1 MNDLHYAVVVGINRY
16 PAISDL
22 RGARGDAGRF
32 RDWLVD
38 PTGGNVPATNIA
50 LVTATERDER
60 EADVMTAVP
69 TRENVN
75 RALYLAH
82 RAVRRAVDEGGN
94 WADTRLYLFLA
105 GHGIAPFG
113 GDAAL
118 LMANA
123 AIDLLGNHIAVRP
136 YLSWYESASPFH
148 EIVFFADCC
157 RTRFG
162 GVAAFG
168 PPFTDTIEAPDKV
181 ECLAGYATSLGDPA
195 YEQQAPDPNR
205 SRGHFTS
212 ALIEGLR
219 GAGGGTVTSEGKVT
233 SDSLIDYVRRHVRDR
248 TSQQLVPQEARFLRE
263 TSTPIVFAEGLQGI
277 GSYPVTLRF
286 PAGFRG
292 WVELRGRDM
301 SEPRRLYVDGA
312 AGAGG
317 ADHVEPLV
325 PGLYKVVPESPAAP
339 DFRDGG
345 FFEVVSGGGHG
356 VQF

>member
-16 PAISDL
+16 PAITDL
-22 RGARGDAGRF
+22 QGARGDATRF

-38 PTGGNVPATNIA
+38 PAGGGVPEANVA
-50 LVTATERDER
+50 LVTATEHDESK
-60 EADVMTAVP
+60 ADVLSAVP

-75 RALYLAH
+75 QALY
-82 RAVRRAVDEGGN
+82 RTNTAVRAAVEGDAAA
-94 WADTRLYLFLA
+94 WADTRLYVFLA

-123 AIDLLGNHIAVRP
+123 ALDLLGNHIAVRP
-136 YLSWYESASPFH
+136 YLAWYESASPFH
-148 EIVFFADCC
+148 EIVIFADCC

-168 PPFTDTIEAPDKV
+168 PPFTDTTEAPDKV
-181 ECLAGYATSLGDPA
+181 ECFVGYASALGDPA
-195 YEQQAPDPNR
+195 YEQQESAPDR

-212 ALIEGLR
+212 ALLEGLR
-219 GAGGGTVTSEGKVT
+219 GAGGGTVTPEGRVT
-233 SDSLIDYVRRHVRDR
+233 SDSLAPYVRQHVLDR
-248 TSQQLVPQEARFLRE
+248 TRNEPVPQEARFLRE
-263 TSTPIVFAEGLQGI
+263 TSTPIVLAEGLRGV

-292 WVELRGRDM
+292 RVELRGRGITG
-301 SEPRRLYVDGA
+301 PRWVTIE
-312 AGAGG
+312 G
-317 ADHVEPLV
+317 ADHVESLV
-325 PGLYKVVPESPAAP
+325 PGFYKAVPESVMAP
-339 DFRDGG
+339 DFTDGG
-345 FFEVVSGGGHG
+345 FFEVMTGGGSV